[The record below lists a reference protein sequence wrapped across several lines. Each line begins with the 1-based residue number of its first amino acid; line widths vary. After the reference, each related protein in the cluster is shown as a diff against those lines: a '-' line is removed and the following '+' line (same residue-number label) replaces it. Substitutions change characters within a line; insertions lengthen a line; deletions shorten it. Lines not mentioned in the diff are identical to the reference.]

1 MQYALAV
8 FALATLGTG
17 LSDVSPA
24 TQPAGTVVDAR
35 NVLAVQRETDDPGTG
50 RYDWAPSVVYDG
62 ELYRMWFVRLGGS
75 NAKRFPY
82 AGLLPDGE
90 RFEFTYPDYGDRI
103 YYAESRDGTTWH
115 LDGEDFSGPPE
126 AYGPDSPGPLLVIGP
141 AESAHER
148 MHVGCPSVIRV
159 DGTWYLYYETSC
171 EFKLHR
177 DANGK
182 PAVGNEYHAQ
192 VFVAT
197 SENGRTWRKHPD
209 NRSPLPI
216 IAAPEANKRPG
227 RQRYG
232 LGQPSVFY
240 RDGRFVLHYVDSCNG
255 PGDFIVRVEADNPR
269 FKNARVFREDLAPG
283 PQIPSGAVAR
293 FAQTDVKYL
302 GDVFYLVRPA
312 YGTGNL
318 NLLASRSG
326 VFNADANAQ
335 HPKDVFPQVRISDP
349 RDPTWRERL
358 FPRFLT
364 DPEGRILIRDHR
376 ATLFYSSGAGFKDK
390 AYTWDIHRCEV
401 ELPRKVTGYRE

>member
-1 MQYALAV
+1 MHHVLATLVLMALAV
-8 FALATLGTG
+8 VSRGTA
-17 LSDVSPA
+17 SDARPV
-24 TQPAGTVVDAR
+24 GTVIDAQ
-35 NVLAVQRETDDPGTG
+35 NVLAVQREAGDPSDG
-50 RYDWAPSVVYDG
+50 RYDWAPSVIYDG
-62 ELYRMWFVRLGGS
+62 KLYRMWFVRLGGS

-103 YYAESRDGTTWH
+103 YYAESRDGMTWH

-141 AESAHER
+141 AESTHER

-171 EFKLHR
+171 EFKLYR
-177 DANGK
+177 DSNGK

-197 SENGRTWRKHPD
+197 SKDGRTWRKHPD
-209 NRSPLPI
+209 NRNPLPI
-216 IAAPEANKRPG
+216 VAAPEANKRPG

-240 RDGRFVLHYVDSCNG
+240 RNGRFVLHYVDSCTG

-269 FKNARVFREDLAPG
+269 FKNARVFRESLAPG

-302 GDVFYLVRPA
+302 DTLYYLVRPA
-312 YGTGNL
+312 YGTGNV

-335 HPKDVFPQVRISDP
+335 HPKDVFPQLRISDP

-364 DPEGRILIRDHR
+364 DPEGRILVRDGR

-390 AYTWDIHRCEV
+390 AYTWNIHRCEV
-401 ELPRKVTGYRE
+401 ELPG